1 MMNEQSDFDAG
12 HKAGMNAVLP
22 LTPFEMSQYTDDFK
36 VGYVVALA
44 EIHSVRCAS
53 AFAAGG
59 EAAEMG
65 LKYHIPYGRLAPYFD
80 DPENPEALD
89 ALRSGY
95 SLDDDD
101 DRPDDDV

>member
-22 LTPFEMSQYTDDFK
+22 LTPFEMSQYADDFK

-53 AFAAGG
+53 PSAAGG

-65 LKYHIPYGRLAPYFD
+65 QKYRNQGAHGVDVERRQAPEID
-80 DPENPEALD
+80 QG
-89 ALRSGY
+89 LRRNLHPRQGG
-95 SLDDDD
+95 
-101 DRPDDDV
+101 DR